1 MIYVREISR
10 FQSNVPFLGH
20 SRKPSDT
27 FDQTDE
33 PTIYSIAIDGLM
45 KELGL
50 KESEKKL
57 LEGHI
62 ELREAH
68 PGVTILTE
76 GKNEVSCIRLQS
88 SQSKIYGITK

>member
-1 MIYVREISR
+1 M
-10 FQSNVPFLGH
+10 GH
-20 SRKPSDT
+20 SRKPSGT

-33 PTIYSIAIDGLM
+33 PTLYSIAVEGFM

-57 LEGHI
+57 LEGHV
-62 ELREAH
+62 ELKEAH

-76 GKNEVSCIRLQS
+76 GKTEVRSLCLGSYESDRFN
-88 SQSKIYGITK
+88 